1 MRFSRLAFTIAVSF
15 LFTALLAT
23 TPIPA
28 VAVHYIENFEALPSS
43 ADNPENRVTP
53 AKAKLGRFLF
63 FDARLSKSGIISCN
77 TCHNLSTAGVD
88 NLPTSIGHGWFVG
101 PRNSPTVLNAAFWET
116 QFWDGRAEDLEEQ
129 APGPILNPGEMASTE
144 ELVVKRI
151 GSIPGYAP
159 LFESA
164 YPNVE
169 EPVNFLNITL
179 AIAAFERTLL
189 SPSKFDYYL
198 KGETEALSR
207 VELKGFDLFVEKGCV
222 RCHNGVGVGGAGF
235 EKFDYGTD
243 LGRFEVTGDEA
254 DKSVFR
260 VASLRNVALT
270 YPYFH
275 DGSVWSLEDAVR
287 IMAGS
292 QLGVELTEREIERIV
307 AFLKSLSGYQPRIE
321 VPVLPPSS
329 IDTPIPVSN

>member
-1 MRFSRLAFTIAVSF
+1 MRFPRLAFTIAVSF
-15 LFTALLAT
+15 LLTASFVLA
-23 TPIPA
+23 PRPA
-28 VAVHYIENFEALPSS
+28 SAVHYGEHFEALPRS
-43 ADNPENRVTP
+43 ADIPENRITP
-53 AKAKLGRFLF
+53 AKARLGRFLF
-63 FDARLSKSGIISCN
+63 FDARLSKSGVISCN

-101 PRNSPTVLNAAFWET
+101 PRNSPTVLNAAFWES

-169 EPVNFLNITL
+169 KPVNFLNIIL

-198 KGETEALSR
+198 KGETEAFSR
-207 VELKGFDLFVEKGCV
+207 AEVKGFELFVEKGCV
-222 RCHNGVGVGGAGF
+222 RCHNGVGVGGSGF
-235 EKFDYGTD
+235 ERFDYGSD
-243 LGRFEVTGDEA
+243 LGRFEVTGDET

-275 DGSVWSLEDAVR
+275 DGSVWSLEEAVR
-287 IMAGS
+287 IMADK

-307 AFLKSLSGYQPRIE
+307 VFLKALTGYQPRIE
-321 VPVLPPSS
+321 LPVLPPSS
-329 IDTPIPVSN
+329 IDTPVPVPN